1 MLSLTGG
8 VRVPVGVRRAA
19 SSSCHRQS
27 AGGTVEDLHLFRRW
41 TEAAIRNLSGQ
52 LDRDGLLQAARETVE
67 FQHYFVERIEE
78 RRKAP
83 QDDIL
88 SKVVNAGLDD
98 EQPLSHAEA
107 LSMLQ
112 QILVAGN
119 ETTSS
124 SFTEGIL
131 LLIEIRISTRYSKM
145 ILTTDDL

>member
-1 MLSLTGG
+1 M
-8 VRVPVGVRRAA
+8 RVPVGVRRAA

-88 SKVVNAGLDD
+88 SKVVNASLDD

-119 ETTSS
+119 ETTCRPLPKAYCCS
-124 SFTEGIL
+124 L
-131 LLIEIRISTRYSKM
+131 RIRISTRYSK
-145 ILTTDDL
+145 